1 MAKRKPQGHGRPL
14 DTVAASEPPASLHAL
29 EDRLQY
35 RFRNAGLLELALT
48 HRSVA
53 EEQGRNETDADNEQL
68 EFLGD
73 SVLDLHVTEL
83 LLEYFGHRRE
93 GDLTRMRAMLVSRE
107 ALSQVGV
114 RLQLGEALRL
124 GADLDASGGR
134 QKTSLLA
141 NAVEA
146 VLAAIYRDA
155 APDGHAAVAPFIR
168 REVFEPH
175 LPDLLR
181 IAEDGA
187 NFGIMGDWKSALQE
201 LLQARGVGVP
211 TYRNV
216 AELGE
221 TQADRRFVEEVLLA
235 GVILG
240 RGEAR
245 NRKAAQKAA
254 AAEAFRMLQAEPLAL
269 SAASVTPGFVAP
281 GSAGDKGAA

>member
-1 MAKRKPQGHGRPL
+1 MAKRKPNDP
-14 DTVAASEPPASLHAL
+14 TPPIHAL
-29 EDRLQY
+29 EAQEASPRALENRLQY
-35 RFRNAGLLELALT
+35 HFRDRSLLELALT

-73 SVLDLHVTEL
+73 SILDLHVTEF
-83 LLEYFGHRRE
+83 LLEHFGHRRE

-114 RLQLGEALRL
+114 RLQLGEALYL
-124 GADLDASGGR
+124 GADLEATGGR

-155 APDGHAAVAPFIR
+155 APDGHAAVAPLIR
-168 REVFEPH
+168 REIFNPH

-211 TYRNV
+211 TYRNA

-221 TQADRRFVEEVLLA
+221 TQADRRFVEEVLL
-235 GVILG
+235 GEVVLG

-254 AAEAFRMLQAEPLAL
+254 AAEAFHRLQDESLPLA
-269 SAASVTPGFVAP
+269 AAADSTPAAP
-281 GSAGDKGAA
+281 EKSKP